1 MGVGGALEGKY
12 VFKSI
17 LLGSAVLLSVSAFA
31 QDEETTEAAPATGW
45 SVLEYETELESPPVF
60 VAARSEEG
68 PALIFFCSM
77 DLGIYTVL
85 AYVPED
91 DLMAQVT
98 RREHMTH
105 RHYGRVTI
113 DDDTIGHNWRWK
125 DDNGTVEVRDREIG
139 FKLLNAVFASKPI
152 EFSFRRI
159 DDYTLTLPG
168 PDEGLRSFIQQ
179 CPVTQSS

>member
-1 MGVGGALEGKY
+1 M
-12 VFKSI
+12 FKSI
-17 LLGSAVLLSVSAFA
+17 LLGSAVLLSASAFA
-31 QDEETTEAAPATGW
+31 QDEETTETEPTTGW
-45 SVLEYETELESPPVF
+45 SVLEYETELETPPVF

-68 PALIFFCSM
+68 PALVFACSL
-77 DLGIYTVL
+77 DLGSYTVL
-85 AYVPED
+85 AYEPQE
-91 DLMAQVT
+91 DLMQQVT
-98 RREHMTH
+98 TRERMSH
-105 RHYGRVTI
+105 RHYGRLTV

-152 EFSFRRI
+152 DFSFRRI
-159 DDYTLTLPG
+159 GDYTLTLPG